1 MGLYYN
7 ETHNAI
13 CGNAMKSILII
24 EDEKEIRDGLAEILK
39 EDGYVVDSAENGQ
52 MGLDKIKKS
61 CFDVVVVDL
70 VMPVVGGMEVLRE
83 TKRIKPQISV
93 ILITAYATIDNAVE
107 AMKAGASD
115 YITKPF
121 RIDDV
126 QIKIRKVIAEAE
138 FEKFQLFDSGLI
150 KAISNQIRKDIVKLL
165 YKTGRLKFTE
175 IQRGLKIK
183 DPTKLNFHMR
193 VMRVNKI
200 IEQDSEKFYMLTPV
214 GKRLF
219 ETLRSLS
226 PEGH

>member
-1 MGLYYN
+1 
-7 ETHNAI
+7 
-13 CGNAMKSILII
+13 MKNILII
-24 EDEKEIRDGLAEILK
+24 EDEKEIRDELVEILK
-39 EDGYVVDSAENGQ
+39 EEGYVVDSAENGQ

-61 CFDVVVVDL
+61 DFDVVVVDL

-93 ILITAYATIDNAVE
+93 ILMTAFATIDNAVE

-121 RIDDV
+121 RIDDM
-126 QIKIRKVIAEAE
+126 QTKIRKIIAEAE
-138 FEKFQLFDSGLI
+138 FEKFQLFDSDLI

-165 YKTGRLKFTE
+165 YKTGKLKFTE
-175 IQRGLKIK
+175 IQRELRIK

-193 VMRVNKI
+193 VMRVHKI
-200 IEQDSEKFYMLTPV
+200 IEHDSEKFYMLTPV

-219 ETLRSLS
+219 EILRSAE
-226 PEGH
+226 P